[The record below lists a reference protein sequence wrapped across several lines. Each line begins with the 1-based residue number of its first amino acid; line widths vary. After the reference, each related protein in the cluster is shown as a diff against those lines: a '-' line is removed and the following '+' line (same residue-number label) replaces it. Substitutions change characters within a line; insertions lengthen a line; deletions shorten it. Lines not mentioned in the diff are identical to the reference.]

1 MRLEE
6 ILLVKERNQEGKEV
20 NYLSNLSDYF
30 IQVSKNGSGSVQEMA
45 DAARKLYATKTDMYG
60 WAEFYSSQ
68 NTVASV
74 RFCASESEL
83 QGFLLGMYNHTENK
97 NIPYIF
103 DEERCSVECFGVL
116 QAYGLDTSG
125 HDLFGSMHYEPLE
138 HDFKNGEI
146 IHNFNGKDY
155 RILSVLSPDNLLL
168 MGVSDGQFVAGI
180 GVQMYERY
188 PKEQMKMGA
197 GTVVAVE
204 WQHGVYLGSDIT
216 KIDCDILKQDYG
228 KPEKI
233 TSVYGLRE
241 KAREDFYKHRNI
253 ADNKNLSEKVR
264 NAAKETLWE
273 RYSTEDISEFGR
285 MLENGRY
292 DDIFPERKRKIPG
305 KSR

>member
-1 MRLEE
+1 MRLED

-45 DAARKLYATKTDMYG
+45 DTARKLYATKTDMYG

-138 HDFKNGEI
+138 HDL
-146 IHNFNGKDY
+146 KDY

-204 WQHGVYLGSDIT
+204 WQHGVYLGNDIT

-241 KAREDFYKHRNI
+241 KTREDFYKHRNT

-292 DDIFPERKRKIPG
+292 DGIFPERKRKIPG